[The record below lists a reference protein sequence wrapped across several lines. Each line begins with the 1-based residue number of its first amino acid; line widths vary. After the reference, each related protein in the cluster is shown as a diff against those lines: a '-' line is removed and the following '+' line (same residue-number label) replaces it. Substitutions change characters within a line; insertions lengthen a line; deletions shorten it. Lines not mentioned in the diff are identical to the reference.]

1 MQLSTNFTLEE
12 MYASQTAVRD
22 GIDNT
27 PNEQVIARLKD
38 LCDNVLQPLRNLLK
52 QPIVISSGYRSP
64 ALNAAVHG
72 VPNSEHQL
80 GQAADITVPGMTNA
94 GLAGFIIQN
103 ELKFNQLILEFYRED
118 SPFYGW
124 VHVSFCKENNKNEV
138 LRTPDGATYMKG
150 LPN

>member
-12 MYASQTAVRD
+12 MLASQTAVRD

-27 PNEQVIARLKD
+27 PTEEVISRLKD

-52 QPIVISSGYRSP
+52 QPLIISSGYRSP
-64 ALNAAVHG
+64 TLNKAVGG

-80 GQAADITVPGMTNA
+80 GQAADITVPGMTNK

-103 ELKFNQLILEFYRED
+103 E
-118 SPFYGW
+118 
-124 VHVSFCKENNKNEV
+124 
-138 LRTPDGATYMKG
+138 
-150 LPN
+150 